1 MKIGVILPLG
11 EDSDLGR
18 APTWTEIRDLAL
30 EAEIAGFDSVWV
42 YDHLLYR
49 FPEQDTIGVHECWSV
64 LAALAS
70 ATSTVE
76 LGTLVMPT
84 SWRNPALLAK
94 MAATVDEI
102 TGGRLILGLG
112 TGFHQPEFDAFG
124 FPFDHRVDRFEEALQ
139 VIGGLLR
146 DGKVDFSGTYVQ
158 APNCEL
164 RPAPARRIPI
174 LVASRSPRMLRLTAT
189 HADAWNTAWFG
200 HADASVSA
208 RAEMEA
214 ACAAVGREPGTLQVT
229 VGVHVAPP
237 TAPAAS
243 LEGSAPDPD
252 PARVLTGTPAEIA
265 AAFDAYREAGVD
277 HIICGA
283 LAHTTYEYT
292 SQVIA
297 HVGGALAAYRDT

>member
-11 EDSDLGR
+11 EDPDLGR

-30 EAEIAGFDSVWV
+30 EAESAGFDSVWV

-49 FPEQDTIGVHECWSV
+49 FPEHDTIGVHECWSI

-70 ATSTVE
+70 VTTTVE

-124 FPFDHRVDRFEEALQ
+124 YPFDHRVDRFEEALQ
-139 VIGGLLR
+139 VIGPLLR
-146 DGKVDFSGTYVQ
+146 DGKVDFSGTYVR

-174 LVASRSPRMLRLTAT
+174 LVASRGSRMLLLTAT

-200 HADASVSA
+200 HVEASAPA

-214 ACAAVGREPGTLQVT
+214 ACVAVGRDPGTLQVT
-229 VGVHVAPP
+229 VGVHIAPP
-237 TAPAAS
+237 PTPGATPEES
-243 LEGSAPDPD
+243 EPTPD
-252 PARVLTGTPAEIA
+252 PAKVLSGTPAEIA
-265 AAFDAYREAGVD
+265 AAFRDYRQAGVG

-292 SQVIA
+292 SEVIA
-297 HVGGALAAYRDT
+297 HTAAALADYRAP